1 MIRLEMRNYNTI
13 STEKQQKYQ
22 HNSGKIEKYEYL
34 TGAQS
39 SDQGRAIEKAKFIY
53 LSLGKALKQ

>member
-1 MIRLEMRNYNTI
+1 MIRLEMKNYNTI

-22 HNSGKIEKYEYL
+22 HNGGKIENYEYL

-39 SDQGRAIEKAKFIY
+39 SDQERAIEKAKFIY

>member
-22 HNSGKIEKYEYL
+22 HNSGKIEKHEYL
-34 TGAQS
+34 TGA
-39 SDQGRAIEKAKFIY
+39 IF
-53 LSLGKALKQ
+53 